1 MFQLLGLIDDFCSN
15 NLSWEGTTHEPVKQ
29 NATLNDRFMF
39 HLLQLFD
46 AFYADL
52 QKSNVIIEK
61 IVNDDEDEDEFFL
74 MDLLSFLSDAYADRR
89 KARSTVDAI
98 DEKIDLTTPESN
110 LMFSILGALDYFYS
124 EISSE
129 KKSKKNKA

>member
-1 MFQLLGLIDDFCSN
+1 
-15 NLSWEGTTHEPVKQ
+15 
-29 NATLNDRFMF
+29 
-39 HLLQLFD
+39 
-46 AFYADL
+46 
-52 QKSNVIIEK
+52 
-61 IVNDDEDEDEFFL
+61 

-110 LMFSILGALDYFYS
+110 LMFSILGAVDYFYS

-129 KKSKKNKA
+129 KRKQGKQA